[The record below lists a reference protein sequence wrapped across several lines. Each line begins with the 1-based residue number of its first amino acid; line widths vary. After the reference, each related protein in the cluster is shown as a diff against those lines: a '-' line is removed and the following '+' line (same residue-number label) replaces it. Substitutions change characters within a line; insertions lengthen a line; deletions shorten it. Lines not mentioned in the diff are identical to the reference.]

1 MCIGV
6 AFSGPLHV
14 LILHQ
19 MPLHLSTGLQVAAE
33 GLWAFVFFHKHIL
46 ATARGSHFAVK
57 RCSRRMLFS
66 ECVPHARAGFVQSTR
81 LHLAQA
87 SCRHRFLAFWLSF
100 SPLSH
105 KTYGEPLHSLLP
117 CPQLCVSLLTH
128 RLFQRT
134 STFAAP
140 LRGSVCACS
149 HEPGAGL
156 RRPLLCCF
164 HVLPFDIL

>member
-1 MCIGV
+1 MMPTV
-6 AFSGPLHV
+6 AIH
-14 LILHQ
+14 H
-19 MPLHLSTGLQVAAE
+19 
-33 GLWAFVFFHKHIL
+33 
-46 ATARGSHFAVK
+46 TAHE
-57 RCSRRMLFS
+57 RRMLFS

-105 KTYGEPLHSLLP
+105 KTYGELLYSLLP
-117 CPQLCVSLLTH
+117 CLQLCASLLTH

-156 RRPLLCCF
+156 RRPLLCCSMF
-164 HVLPFDIL
+164 LLSCRCSMPNFELGCSVADDFSHEVVKKCFPLPREPHF